1 MNNLLLSLFHSNEE
15 EYAEEIK
22 ALGFEDSGADVNVGC
37 FSEKQKFRMKVTDE
51 FEAEVS
57 LTKFSEFENFTV
69 TNAIS
74 VSLPGLG

>member
-37 FSEKQKFRMKVTDE
+37 FSEKQKFRMKVQ
-51 FEAEVS
+51 V
-57 LTKFSEFENFTV
+57 KFQ
-69 TNAIS
+69 
-74 VSLPGLG
+74 